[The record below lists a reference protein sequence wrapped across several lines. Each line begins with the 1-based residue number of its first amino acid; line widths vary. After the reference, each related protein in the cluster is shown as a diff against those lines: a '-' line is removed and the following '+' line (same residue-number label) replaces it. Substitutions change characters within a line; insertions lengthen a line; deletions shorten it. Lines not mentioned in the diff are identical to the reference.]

1 MIEHLKSLFLLQMG
15 PRPYNLAGLITF
27 MVALFI
33 ISLLIGSFF
42 FWVGLKLVGTPESKM
57 GFGGIIVTWLVSS
70 ILIAFIPILGC
81 ILAWYFIKIRH
92 TDSWGMAIVAWF
104 IAILIPIVI
113 VWYLSLIG
121 IIVMPQAPTGP

>member
-1 MIEHLKSLFLLQMG
+1 MG
-15 PRPYNLAGLITF
+15 PGPYSITEIVTA
-27 MVALFI
+27 MVILFI

-42 FWVGLKLVGTPESKM
+42 WIGLKLVGTPESRM
-57 GFGGIIVTWLVSS
+57 DFGSIIVTWLISS

-121 IIVMPQAPTGP
+121 IIIMPKVP

>member
-1 MIEHLKSLFLLQMG
+1 MIENVKDLFLLQMG
-15 PRPYNLAGLITF
+15 PGPYSITEIVTA
-27 MVALFI
+27 MVILFI

-42 FWVGLKLVGTPESKM
+42 WIGLKLVGTPESRM
-57 GFGGIIVTWLVSS
+57 DFGSIIVTWLISS

-121 IIVMPQAPTGP
+121 IIIMPKVP